1 MKQSESSS
9 LSTLTFCKLNQLNPS
24 TFSAKRQQLNN
35 TGASQGF
42 VRAEVVEKITQYQAQ
57 VATAN
62 MTLFVN
68 DIELRN
74 PQCTPVSNLAEL
86 IGALS

>member
-1 MKQSESSS
+1 ME
-9 LSTLTFCKLNQLNPS
+9 
-24 TFSAKRQQLNN
+24 
-35 TGASQGF
+35 GF